1 MSDTLDDDLFGG
13 ADDGDL
19 DLFAQGG
26 PDLFG
31 TQPDELIIAHEPVP
45 VPPEGIDV
53 ELDEMDEIPIDPD
66 EDADPA
72 VASGGEPTATPA
84 LPPRDTRP
92 HSTRPDAPL
101 ALYRR
106 YRPDTFAEMIG
117 QDHVTEPLRRAL
129 INNRVNHAYLFSGPR
144 GCGKTTSARILARCL
159 NCEQGPTP
167 EPCGVCQSC
176 RDLVRGGTG
185 SIDVIEID
193 AASHG
198 GVNEARDLRERA
210 FFSPVHSRYKIYIID
225 EAHMVTPQG
234 FNALLKV
241 VEEPPAS
248 TVFLL
253 CAPSVDPE
261 DIAITLRSRCRHVAL
276 TTPRVDA
283 IAQVLVENDGL
294 SEADARWAASV
305 SGGHVGRA
313 RRLATDEQARSRR
326 ERALGLARD
335 AATPTRAYAAVE
347 ELVASAEAEAVALT
361 AGRNET
367 ETEELKTALGAG
379 GTGKGAAGALRGAA
393 GALKDLEKR
402 QKSRQTRASRD
413 ALDRALID
421 LATYF
426 RDALLV
432 SSGASGAASANHPD
446 MADKAAAMAAH
457 VPADQLLRCIEA
469 VLACREAL
477 ATNVKPKF
485 AVDAMVATM
494 GQALR
499 AGQRN

>member
-1 MSDTLDDDLFGG
+1 MSGVFSRLVGQDAVEAELVAAARAARGDSAHSGVTTGSMTHAWLITGPPGSGRSIAAVCFAAALQCTSEDEPGCG
-13 ADDGDL
+13 QCRACTTTMAGTHADVRRV
-19 DLFAQGG
+19 
-26 PDLFG
+26 
-31 TQPDELIIAHEPVP
+31 I
-45 VPPEGIDV
+45 PEGLSIGV
-53 ELDEMDEIPIDPD
+53 DEMRAIVQTASRRPGTGRWQIVVV
-66 EDADPA
+66 EDADR
-72 VASGGEPTATPA
+72 
-84 LPPRDTRP
+84 L
-92 HSTRPDAPL
+92 
-101 ALYRR
+101 
-106 YRPDTFAEMIG
+106 
-117 QDHVTEPLRRAL
+117 TE
-129 INNRVNHAYLFSGPR
+129 G
-144 GCGKTTSARILARCL
+144 
-159 NCEQGPTP
+159 
-167 EPCGVCQSC
+167 
-176 RDLVRGGTG
+176 
-185 SIDVIEID
+185 
-193 AASHG
+193 AA
-198 GVNEARDLRERA
+198 
-210 FFSPVHSRYKIYIID
+210 
-225 EAHMVTPQG
+225 
-234 FNALLKV
+234 NALLKV
-241 VEEPPAS
+241 VEEPPPS

-261 DIAITLRSRCRHVAL
+261 DIAVTLRSRCRHVAL

-283 IAQVLVENDGL
+283 IAQVLMDADGL
-294 SEADARWAASV
+294 DEADARWAASV

-335 AATPTRAYAAVE
+335 AATPSRAFGAVE

-361 AGRNET
+361 ASRNEA
-367 ETEELKTALGAG
+367 ETEELRTALGAG

-432 SSGASGAASANHPD
+432 ASGAAGAASANHPD

-457 VPADQLLRCIEA
+457 APADRLLRCIEA
-469 VLACREAL
+469 VLECREAL

-499 AGQRN
+499 G